1 MKNSIAKTLCM
12 VTIFLFVHQT
22 QCAAWQPSSL
32 HSSNTRRTT
41 DRVRGYARRLRRN
54 PHSVLESAKQKEEA
68 EITDV
73 PEKRSIE
80 ITSQVELPFSAEV
93 AYDAYSNLTRQPSW
107 SSWLHSV
114 EYLENSK
121 EKSKWTLKFMG
132 LRYSWTA
139 IALANERPHTMQWK
153 STTGLNNFG
162 IVKFHQENAE
172 KPTVMTMKMTFIV
185 PRAAAALFRKSNRM
199 ANFVEKKMITSSMTT
214 FRDIVM
220 ETDLK
225 QKNE

>member
-1 MKNSIAKTLCM
+1 LGST
-12 VTIFLFVHQT
+12 
-22 QCAAWQPSSL
+22 
-32 HSSNTRRTT
+32 
-41 DRVRGYARRLRRN
+41 
-54 PHSVLESAKQKEEA
+54 KQKEEEA

-139 IALANERPHTMQWK
+139 VALANERPHTIQWK

-162 IVKFHQENAE
+162 TVKFHQEHDE

-185 PRAAAALFRKSNRM
+185 PRAAAALFRKSNRL
-199 ANFVEKKMITSSMTT
+199 ANYVEEKMIMSSMTT
-214 FRDIVM
+214 FRDVVM

-225 QKNE
+225 QINQ